1 MTDSRI
7 DTGDYGEMASV
18 DYEVETTDYENPYEN
33 AYKDPYSDSSSSYN
47 SSDSIVSDIEP
58 HDNIRG
64 SEKTNQSTKI
74 PTLLFMLTK
83 WQVNSLIPF

>member
-33 AYKDPYSDSSSSYN
+33 PYQNPYEDPYSDSSSLYN

-58 HDNIRG
+58 HDNIWG
-64 SEKTNQSTKI
+64 SEKTSQSMKI
-74 PTLLFMLTK
+74 I
-83 WQVNSLIPF
+83 NSTFYTN